1 MSSYIDS
8 FAHDL
13 FPDKR
18 SMVAFSQ
25 IGHPLL
31 AMMEQRSHNS
41 PGRKYGY
48 PAFIQGPIA
57 MAPTRAEVQEI
68 ADQPDDVANFDG
80 EEFLVPYF
88 PYKAGFNISELDYAT
103 TEGSGGVPDGAYLEK
118 FAVSMREIFEN
129 LGARKEAHFVSPP
142 GRSLALSTANGGTTT
157 LNTGVIRLADKTL
170 ATRFRK
176 HQIIQASTSAGSS
189 SAHSLLDSGSRAY
202 IRYIDYD
209 AGELYVSSTSG
220 GSVGH
225 SGWNTAA
232 STSAIYIFGLGD
244 FQGGASPTLL
254 AKGYQ
259 DWNPSSWSTTID
271 SAGNFFAVN
280 RGNDQRLAG
289 WRLPS
294 DLVSGEQLDTVIEN
308 CLDHVSTFY
317 GGTGEFVFPMSKK
330 RWTSLSRIAKARGY
344 RMLDGKGAF
353 MGYRYIEIIHGDM
366 TAKIVAVPQFQQDD
380 LFCMDMKDDG
390 WVERHLGQGLKVLNG
405 DGLKMLRKTAT
416 DDYEV
421 RIRDFYHN
429 ATNRIWRQGRAD
441 ISGVSL

>member
-1 MSSYIDS
+1 MSGYIDS

-13 FPDKR
+13 FPDQR

-48 PAFIQGPIA
+48 PAYIQGPIA
-57 MAPTRAEVQEI
+57 MAGTRAQVQEI
-68 ADQPDDVANFDG
+68 ADQANDVANFDG
-80 EEFLVPYF
+80 EDFLVTYS

-157 LNTGVIRLADKTL
+157 LNTGVITLAEKTL
-170 ATRFRK
+170 INRFRK
-176 HQIIQASTSAGSS
+176 NMLIEGSLNTGSS
-189 SAHSLLDSGSRAY
+189 SSHTKIDSGSAAY
-202 IRYIDYD
+202 VVNMDHD
-209 AGELYVSSTSG
+209 AGILYVSSSSQ
-220 GSVGH
+220 GSAGH
-225 SGWNTAA
+225 AGWNTAA
-232 STSAIYIFGLGD
+232 GTSAVYIFAYGD
-244 FQGGASPTLL
+244 FQGSGVTTTLP
-254 AKGYQ
+254 KGYK

-271 SAGNFFAVN
+271 SAGNYFGVN

-289 WRLPS
+289 YRLPAA
-294 DLVSGEQLDTVIEN
+294 LITGEQLDTVIEN
-308 CLDHVSTFY
+308 FLDHVSTLY
-317 GGTGEFVFPMSKK
+317 GGTGEFVFPLSKK

-344 RMLDGKGAF
+344 RMLDGKGAV
-353 MGYRYIEIIHGDM
+353 MGYKAIEIEHGDM
-366 TAKIVAVPQFQQDD
+366 SAKIVAVPQMQQDD
-380 LFCMDMKDDG
+380 MFCMDMKDDG
-390 WVERHLGQGLKVLNG
+390 WVERHPGQGLKVLNG
-405 DGLKMLRKTAT
+405 DGLKMLRKTAS

-421 RIRDFYHN
+421 RIRDFFHWG
-429 ATNRIWRQGRAD
+429 TNRVWRQGRGD

>member
-1 MSSYIDS
+1 MSGYVDS

-31 AMMEQRSHNS
+31 AMMEERQHNS

-48 PAFIQGPIA
+48 PAYVQGPVA
-57 MAPTRAEVQEI
+57 MAGTRAQVQEI

-88 PYKAGFNISELDYAT
+88 AYKAGFNISELDYAT

-129 LGARKEAHFVSPP
+129 LGARKEAHFVSPS
-142 GRSLALSTANGGTTT
+142 GKSLALSTANGGTTT
-157 LNTGVIRLADKTL
+157 LNTGVITLADKTL
-170 ATRFRK
+170 VTRFRK
-176 HQIIQASTSAGSS
+176 HMLIEASLNTGATSS
-189 SAHSLLDSGSRAY
+189 HTKIDSGSVAY
-202 IRYIDYD
+202 VINIDHD
-209 AGELYVSSTSG
+209 AGILYVSSSSN
-220 GSVGH
+220 GSAGH
-225 SGWNTAA
+225 AGWNTAA
-232 STSAIYIFGLGD
+232 TTNAIYLFAYGD
-244 FQGGASPTLL
+244 FQATGVTNALPK
-254 AKGYQ
+254 AYQ
-259 DWNPSSWSTTID
+259 DWVPSSWSTTID
-271 SAGNFFAVN
+271 SAGNFYAVN

-289 WRLPS
+289 WRLPAA
-294 DLVSGEQLDTVIEN
+294 LVSGEQLDTVIEN
-308 CLDHVSTFY
+308 ALDHVSTFY

-344 RMLDGKGAF
+344 RMLDGKGAY
-353 MGYRYIEIIHGDM
+353 MGYKYIEIVHGDM
-366 TAKIVAVPQFQQDD
+366 TAKVVAVPQFQQDD

-405 DGLKMLRKTAT
+405 DGLKMLRKTAS

-421 RIRDFYHN
+421 RIRDFYHWGC
-429 ATNRIWRQGRAD
+429 NRVWRQGRAD

>member
-41 PGRKYGY
+41 PGRKYAY
-48 PAFIQGPIA
+48 PAYVQGPIA
-57 MAPTRAEVQEI
+57 MAGTRAQVQEI
-68 ADQPDDVANFDG
+68 ADQPNDVANFEG
-80 EEFLVPYF
+80 EDFLVTYSA
-88 PYKAGFNISELDYAT
+88 YKAGFNISELDYAT

-129 LGARKEAHFVSPP
+129 LGARKEAQFVSPQ

-157 LNTGVIRLADKTL
+157 LNTGVIQLAEVGL
-170 ATRFRK
+170 VNRFRRNM
-176 HQIIQASTSAGSS
+176 IIEASVSTGSS
-189 SAHSLLDSGSRAY
+189 SSHVKLDSGSKAY
-202 IRYIDYD
+202 IVNIDPD
-209 AGELYVSSTSG
+209 AGILYVSSSSG

-225 SGWNTAA
+225 AGWNTAA
-232 STSAIYIFGLGD
+232 STSAIYLFSYGD
-244 FQGGASPTLL
+244 FQGSGVTTVL

-259 DWNPSSWSTTID
+259 DWVPSSWSTTID
-271 SAGNFFAVN
+271 SAGNYFGVN
-280 RGNDQRLAG
+280 RGTNPSLAG
-289 WRLPS
+289 WRLPAAQ
-294 DLVSGEQLDTVIEN
+294 VTGYQLDSVIEN

-317 GGTGEFVFPMSKK
+317 GGTGEFVFPVSKK
-330 RWTSLSRIAKARGY
+330 RWTSLSRLAKTRGY
-344 RMLDGKGAF
+344 RMLDGKGAV
-353 MGYRYIEIIHGDM
+353 MGYKAIEIEHGDM
-366 TAKIVAVPQFQQDD
+366 SAKVVAVPQMQKDD

-390 WVERHLGQGLKVLNG
+390 WCERHLGQGLKVLSG
-405 DGLKMLRKTAT
+405 DGLKMLRKAAS
-416 DDYEV
+416 DDYEI

-441 ISGVSL
+441 ISGVAL

>member
-48 PAFIQGPIA
+48 PAYVQGPVA
-57 MAPTRAEVQEI
+57 MAGTRAQVQEI
-68 ADQPDDVANFDG
+68 ADQANDVANFDG
-80 EEFLVPYF
+80 QEFLVPYF
-88 PYKAGFNISELDYAT
+88 AYKAGFNISELDYAT

-157 LNTGVIRLADKTL
+157 LNTGVITLAEKTL
-170 ATRFRK
+170 INRFRK
-176 HQIIQASTSAGSS
+176 NMLLEASLNTGGTST
-189 SAHSLLDSGSRAY
+189 HTKIDSGSTAY
-202 IRYIDYD
+202 VVNMDHD
-209 AGELYVSSTSG
+209 AGILYVSTSSQG
-220 GSVGH
+220 TVGH

-232 STSAIYIFGLGD
+232 TTNAIYLFAYGD
-244 FQGGASPTLL
+244 FQAVGVTTVLPKA
-254 AKGYQ
+254 YQ
-259 DWNPSSWSTTID
+259 DWVPSSWSTTID
-271 SAGNFFAVN
+271 SAGNFNGVN
-280 RGNDQRLAG
+280 RGSDQRLAG
-289 WRLPS
+289 FRLPS
-294 DLVSGEQLDTVIEN
+294 SLITGEQLDTVIEN
-308 CLDHVSTFY
+308 ALDHVATLY
-317 GGTGEFVFPMSKK
+317 GGTGAFTFPVSKK

-344 RMLDGKGAF
+344 RMLDGKGAV
-353 MGYRYIEIIHGDM
+353 MGYKAIEIVHGDM
-366 TAKIVAVPQFQQDD
+366 TAEIVAVPQMQQDD
-380 LFCMDMKDDG
+380 LFIMDMKDDG

-405 DGLKMLRKTAT
+405 DGLKMLRKTAS

-421 RIRDFYHN
+421 RIRDFYHWG
-429 ATNRIWRQGRAD
+429 TNRVWRQGRAD